1 MDVLFVVMP
10 FGPILT
16 PSLGVSILQSHL
28 EKTGLTTKAL
38 YASFDYARLIGLD
51 NYISLQESGPGL
63 LLGEYCFAD
72 LAFPDT
78 INETFQEGYS
88 RYGDFFKYVPT
99 ALHRSA
105 QDAKSKSFELIN
117 IVANKVESINPKI
130 VICSSMFQQNLASL
144 ALINSIKSSAKTK
157 GIRTIMGGCNTEY
170 SLGLA
175 LLRRCQNLDFVCSGS
190 GEHTLPKLCKESL
203 ALSNNQSNQVSEIEG
218 VYHQPSLHHYSDV
231 EPVLS
236 SMTRGRMADLN
247 ESLPPKFYDYFD
259 QVFYAGLGISPAIP
273 VESSRGCWW
282 GIKSHC
288 TFCGLNGDDL
298 SFKQKDHL
306 QVSTLIKAQS
316 KKYDVKNFTFVDNII
331 PRDYFSTLLPALEGT
346 GFNLFYETK
355 ANLTKDQIFQ
365 FKKSGVNHIQ
375 PGIESLLDEVLQIMR
390 KGTTQ
395 LINLECLKFC
405 AEYSIIPGWSIL
417 WGFPGEDPSLYAEYL
432 ELIPK
437 IIHFYPPGGMVA
449 IRFDKFSPY
458 QLNPAKWGLNLQP
471 LDAYHFLYPT
481 YKDSLNDIAYFF
493 RHSELPYHPVPF
505 LHSELESQHSP
516 VYSEV
521 FKQFII
527 WKQRWHDHD
536 RLPKLELQHK
546 ESGPIIFDSRSCNPW
561 VRRPILTK
569 ISSLD
574 YLILNS
580 LETKL
585 PFSALLARC
594 LIESPELDEEVLQRH
609 LDQLIAQNWVVCSK
623 KQYLSLV
630 NNSTEHQYNFNAP
643 YGHCQSIKDEVEF

>member
-28 EKTGLTTKAL
+28 EESGLTTKAL

-63 LLGEYCFAD
+63 LLGEYCFAE

-78 INETFQEGYS
+78 IDETFQKACHQ
-88 RYGDFFKYVPT
+88 YGDFFKYVPT

-105 QDAKSKSFELIN
+105 LEAKSKSSELIN
-117 IVANKVESINPKI
+117 IIANKVESINPKI
-130 VICSSMFQQNLASL
+130 LICSSMFQQNLASL
-144 ALINSIKSSAKTK
+144 ALINTIKKNRKTK
-157 GIRTIMGGCNTEY
+157 GIKTIMGGCNTEY

-190 GEHTLPKLCKESL
+190 GEYTLPKLCRELLDS
-203 ALSNNQSNQVSEIEG
+203 SQSTYHQISTIEG
-218 VYHQPSLHHYSDV
+218 VYHQQSLLHYSDV
-231 EPVLS
+231 EPLLS
-236 SMTRGRMADLN
+236 SMTRGRMTDMN
-247 ESLPPKFYDYFD
+247 QSLAPKFYDYFD

-282 GIKSHC
+282 GEKSHC

-298 SFKQKDHL
+298 TFKYKDHSS
-306 QVSTLIKAQS
+306 VSSLIKEQS
-316 KKYDVKNFTFVDNII
+316 EKYDVKNFTFVDNII
-331 PRDYFSTLLPALEGT
+331 PRDYFSTLLPALEGG

-355 ANLTKDQIFQ
+355 ANLTKDQISQ

-405 AEYSIIPGWSIL
+405 AEYSIIPYWSIL
-417 WGFPGEDPSLYAEYL
+417 WDFPGENPSLYAEYL

-437 IIHFYPPGGMVA
+437 IMHFYPPGGMVA
-449 IRFDKFSPY
+449 IHFDKFSPY
-458 QLNPAKWGLNLQP
+458 QSNPMQWGLNLQP
-471 LDAYHFLYPT
+471 MDAYHFLYPE

-493 RHSELPYHPVPF
+493 KRSELPYHAVPF
-505 LHSELESQHSP
+505 LHPELGSQHLP
-516 VYSEV
+516 IYAEV
-521 FKQFII
+521 FDQFII
-527 WKQRWHDHD
+527 WKQRWYDQEQ
-536 RLPKLELQHK
+536 LPKLEFQHD
-546 ESGPIIFDSRSCNPW
+546 ESAPIIFDSRLGK
-561 VRRPILTK
+561 PILTK

-580 LETKL
+580 LESKL

-594 LIESPELDEEVLQRH
+594 LMEFQELDEERLKRH
-609 LDQLIAQNWVVCSK
+609 LDQLIAQDWVICSK
-623 KQYLSLV
+623 QQYLSIV
-630 NNSTEHQYNFNAP
+630 NQSNEYQYDFNAP
-643 YGHCQSIKDEVEF
+643 SGHYQSTKGKVEA

>member
-1 MDVLFVVMP
+1 MKVNVMDILFVVMP

-28 EKTGLTTKAL
+28 EESGFTTKAL

-78 INETFQEGYS
+78 INETFQNGY
-88 RYGDFFKYVPT
+88 RQYGDFFKYVPT
-99 ALHRSA
+99 SLHRSA
-105 QDAKSKSFELIN
+105 LEAKSKSSELIN
-117 IVANKVESINPKI
+117 IIADKVEEINPKI
-130 VICSSMFQQNLASL
+130 LICSSMFQQNLASL
-144 ALINSIKSSAKTK
+144 ALINSIKKNKKTK
-157 GIRTIMGGCNTEY
+157 SIKTIMGGCNTEY

-190 GEHTLPKLCKESL
+190 GEYTLPQLCKELLDPSK
-203 ALSNNQSNQVSEIEG
+203 APYIQIDDIEG
-218 VYHQPSLHHYSDV
+218 VYHQQSLLHYSDV
-231 EPVLS
+231 EPLLS
-236 SMTRGRMADLN
+236 SMTRGRMTDMN
-247 ESLPPKFYDYFD
+247 ESLPPNFHDYFD

-282 GIKSHC
+282 GEKSHC

-298 SFKQKDHL
+298 SFKHKDHL
-306 QVSTLIKAQS
+306 QVSSLIDDQS

-331 PRDYFSTLLPALEGT
+331 PRDYFSTLLPTLEGK

-355 ANLTKDQIFQ
+355 ANLTKNQISQ

-375 PGIESLLDEVLQIMR
+375 PGIESLLDEVLRIMR

-405 AEYSIIPGWSIL
+405 AEFSIIPGWSIL
-417 WGFPGEDPSLYAEYL
+417 WGFPGEDPSSYAEYL

-458 QLNPAKWGLNLQP
+458 QLNPSKWALNLQP
-471 LDAYHFLYPT
+471 LDAYHFLYPK

-521 FKQFII
+521 FRQFII
-527 WKQRWHDHD
+527 WKQRWHDHA
-536 RLPKLELQHK
+536 RLPRLEFQHN
-546 ESGPIIFDSRSCNPW
+546 ESGTMIFDSRSSN
-561 VRRPILTK
+561 PILTK
-569 ISSLD
+569 ISSLE
-574 YLILNS
+574 YLILSS

-585 PFSALLARC
+585 PFSVLLAKC
-594 LIESPELDEEVLQRH
+594 QLKIPELNEQVLQKH
-609 LDQLIAQNWVVCSK
+609 LDQLIAQDWVVSSK
-623 KQYLSLV
+623 KQFLSLV
-630 NNSTEHQYNFNAP
+630 NNSTEHQYNFDAP
-643 YGHCQSIKDEVEF
+643 CGHYHSTKDEVVV